1 MAPARPEPP
10 ALCGVRGRAGLSLA
24 HRLRLQR
31 PGPLRS
37 RPRALQ
43 DLSSALARGECSPA
57 PRPPGGGMGRRV
69 GRRQARGSADSLAT
83 AAGRTPSVPENLTR
97 QILRER
103 LADGEL
109 TPGEA
114 ISLRVDQTLLQDA
127 TGTMALMQFEQLD
140 VPRVQVERAV
150 QYVDHN
156 VIQLDFKNPDDHRM
170 LQALCRRYGIDYS
183 RPGNG
188 ICHYVHIERY
198 AKPGGILVGAD
209 SHTTTSGAL
218 GMIAIGA
225 GGLDVAVAM
234 AGYPYEIACPEVVE
248 VRLEGALARPW
259 VQAKDVILELLR
271 RLTAS
276 GGKDKVFE
284 FTGPGTA
291 DLSVP
296 ERGTIAN
303 MIAELGATSAVFPPD
318 KSTRDWLR
326 RQQREDDFEQVGP
339 EEGCEYDERVEI
351 DLAELGPLVAK
362 PQNPDNVVPVEEV
375 AGTPIEQVCI
385 GSSVNSAYTD
395 LALPGAVLAAGD
407 GREVH
412 ERVTATATPGSR
424 QILVAIAEAGVY
436 RQLVEGGVRML
447 EPVCGPCVGMGQAPP
462 SDANSLR
469 TFNRNFPGRSGT
481 PDDSVYL
488 CSPAV
493 AAVSMLHGEIRDPR
507 EYGEPPE
514 LLEMP
519 ELKPYVDDVHIFEP
533 APEDE
538 ADSIEVPRGPNI
550 KPPPEHVPMDDSISA
565 KVATVQEDNISTG
578 DLAPDGVIVM
588 SYRSNIPAISE
599 YTFQH
604 RDPEF
609 RKRMH
614 EWGEGFIVGGHN
626 YGQGSSREHAA
637 LAPLQLGVKA
647 VFAKSFARI
656 HRRNLVAQ
664 GILAL
669 TFKDESDYDRAEVGQ
684 TWCLPNVKEELEGG
698 SDEITVKIEDTGDE
712 FAVTHDF
719 APKEREI
726 LVEGGLLHYLREHGR
741 EAAVA

>member
-1 MAPARPEPP
+1 M
-10 ALCGVRGRAGLSLA
+10 
-24 HRLRLQR
+24 
-31 PGPLRS
+31 
-37 RPRALQ
+37 
-43 DLSSALARGECSPA
+43 
-57 PRPPGGGMGRRV
+57 
-69 GRRQARGSADSLAT
+69 
-83 AAGRTPSVPENLTR
+83 PENLTR
-97 QILRER
+97 QILAEH
-103 LADGEL
+103 LVDGEL
-109 TPGEA
+109 KPGEPIA
-114 ISLRVDQTLLQDA
+114 LRVDQTLLQDA
-127 TGTMALMQFEQLD
+127 TGTMACMQFEQLG
-140 VPRVQVERAV
+140 VPRVKVERAV

-156 VIQLDFKNPDDHRM
+156 VIQLDHKNPDDHRM
-170 LQALCRRYGIDYS
+170 LQALARKYGIAYS

-234 AGYPYEIACPEVVE
+234 GGYPYEIACPEVVE
-248 VRLEGALARPW
+248 VRLEGELERPW

-271 RLTAS
+271 RLSTS
-276 GGKDKVFE
+276 GGKNKVFE

-318 KSTRDWLR
+318 ENTRDWLR
-326 RQQREDDFEQVGP
+326 RQEREDDFEELRP
-339 EEGCEYDERVEI
+339 DDRADYDDRVEI

-362 PQNPDNVVPVEEV
+362 PSNPDNVVPVEEL
-375 AGTPIEQVCI
+375 AGTPVEQVCF
-385 GSSVNSAYTD
+385 GSSVNSAYVD
-395 LALPGAVLAAGD
+395 LALPGAILADND
-407 GREVH
+407 GQRVS
-412 ERVTATATPGSR
+412 ERCTATATPGSR
-424 QILVAIAEAGVY
+424 QILVAIAESGVY

-481 PDDSVYL
+481 PEDSVFL

-493 AAVSMLHGEIRDPR
+493 AAVSVLHAEITDPR
-507 EYGEPPE
+507 EYGEPPA
-514 LLEMP
+514 LLDMP
-519 ELKPYVDDVHIFEP
+519 GLKPYVDDVHIFEP
-533 APEDE
+533 ASEEDAE
-538 ADSIEVPRGPNI
+538 EIEIPRGPNI
-550 KPPPEHVPMDDSISA
+550 KTPPEHEPMEDSIEA
-565 KVATVQEDNISTG
+565 RIATVQEDNISTG

-588 SYRSNIPAISE
+588 SYRSNIPAIAE

-614 EWGEGFIVGGHN
+614 EWGRGFIVGGHN

-669 TFKDESDYDRAEVGQ
+669 TFKEESDYDRAEVGAC
-684 TWCLPNVKEELEGG
+684 WSLPKVKQELEDG
-698 SDEITVKIEDTGDE
+698 SGEITVRIEDSGDE
-712 FAVTHDF
+712 FSVSHDF

-726 LVEGGLLHYLREHGR
+726 LVQGGLLHWLQEEG
-741 EAAVA
+741 EQVA

>member
-1 MAPARPEPP
+1 M
-10 ALCGVRGRAGLSLA
+10 
-24 HRLRLQR
+24 
-31 PGPLRS
+31 
-37 RPRALQ
+37 
-43 DLSSALARGECSPA
+43 
-57 PRPPGGGMGRRV
+57 
-69 GRRQARGSADSLAT
+69 
-83 AAGRTPSVPENLTR
+83 PENLTR

-170 LQALCRRYGIDYS
+170 LEALCRRYGIDYS

-234 AGYPYEIACPEVVE
+234 AGHPYEIACPEVVE
-248 VRLEGALARPW
+248 VWLDGALRRPW

-271 RLTAS
+271 RLS
-276 GGKDKVFE
+276 VRGGKNKVFE
-284 FTGPGTA
+284 FTGPGTR
-291 DLSVP
+291 DMSVP

-303 MIAELGATSAVFPPD
+303 MIAELGATAALFPPD
-318 KSTRDWLR
+318 QSTLAWLR
-326 RQQREDDFEQVGP
+326 RQQREEDFAELGP
-339 EEGCEYDERVEI
+339 EPGCTYDDRIEI

-375 AGTPIEQVCI
+375 DGTPVEQVCI
-385 GSSVNSAYTD
+385 GSSVNSSYVD
-395 LALPGAVLAAGD
+395 LALPGAILADRD
-407 GREVH
+407 GQLVH

-424 QILVAIAEAGVY
+424 QILVAIAESGVY

-462 SDANSLR
+462 SGANSLR

-481 PDDSVYL
+481 PEDSVYL

-493 AAVSMLHGEIRDPR
+493 AAVSMLRGEISDPR
-507 EYGEPPE
+507 EYGDPPE

-519 ELKPYVDDVHIFEP
+519 TLQPYVDDRHIFPP
-533 APEDE
+533 APAGE
-538 ADSIEVPRGPNI
+538 ADEIEIPRGPNI
-550 KPPPEHVPMDDSISA
+550 KAPPEHTPLEDELSA
-565 KVATVQEDNISTG
+565 RIATIQPDNISTG
-578 DLAPDGVIVM
+578 ELAPDGVIVM
-588 SYRSNIPAISE
+588 SYRSNIPAIAE
-599 YTFQH
+599 FTFQH

-609 RKRMH
+609 RKRMK
-614 EWGEGFIVGGHN
+614 EWGAGFIVGGHN

-669 TFKDESDYDRAEVGQ
+669 TFEDESDYDRARVGE
-684 TWCLPNVKEELEGG
+684 TWTLPNVRQELENGAE
-698 SDEITVKIEDTGDE
+698 EIGVRIEESGDE

-726 LVEGGLLHYLREHGR
+726 LLSGGLLHYLNEQ
-741 EAAVA
+741 AAA

>member
-1 MAPARPEPP
+1 
-10 ALCGVRGRAGLSLA
+10 
-24 HRLRLQR
+24 
-31 PGPLRS
+31 
-37 RPRALQ
+37 
-43 DLSSALARGECSPA
+43 
-57 PRPPGGGMGRRV
+57 
-69 GRRQARGSADSLAT
+69 
-83 AAGRTPSVPENLTR
+83 VPENLTR

-103 LADGEL
+103 LVDGEL

-114 ISLRVDQTLLQDA
+114 ISLKIDQTLLQDA
-127 TGTMALMQFEQLD
+127 TGTMALMQFEQLE
-140 VPRVQVERAV
+140 VPRVQVDRAV

-170 LQALCRRYGIDYS
+170 LQALCRKHGIDYS

-234 AGYPYEIACPEVVE
+234 AGHPYEIACPAVVE
-248 VRLEGALARPW
+248 VRLESTLPRPW

-271 RLTAS
+271 RLS
-276 GGKDKVFE
+276 VRGGKNRVFE

-318 KSTRDWLR
+318 DNTQEWLR
-326 RQQREDDFEQVGP
+326 RQQREGDFADLAP
-339 EEGCEYDERVEI
+339 EDGCEYDDHIEI

-362 PQNPDNVVPVEEV
+362 PQHPDNVVPVEEV

-385 GSSVNSAYTD
+385 GSSVNSAYLD
-395 LALPGAVLAAGD
+395 LALPGAVLAHGD
-407 GREVH
+407 GQEVH

-424 QILVAIAEAGVY
+424 QILVAIAESGVY

-481 PDDSVYL
+481 PNDSVYL

-507 EYGEPPE
+507 EYGEPPD

-519 ELKPYVDDVHIFEP
+519 ELKPYVDDRHIFPP

-538 ADSIEVPRGPNI
+538 ADGVEIPRGPNI
-550 KPPPEHVPMDDSISA
+550 KTPPEHTPLDEELSA
-565 KVATVQEDNISTG
+565 RIATIQPDNISTG

-588 SYRSNIPAISE
+588 SYRSNIPAIAE
-599 YTFQH
+599 FTFQH

-609 RKRMH
+609 RKRMQQ
-614 EWGEGFIVGGHN
+614 WGAGFIVGGHN

-669 TFKDESDYDRAEVGQ
+669 TFADESDYDRAEVGD
-684 TWCLPNVKEELEGG
+684 TWTLPNVREELANGAT
-698 SDEITVKIEDTGDE
+698 EITVRIDDSGDE
-712 FAVTHDF
+712 FAVTHDL
-719 APKEREI
+719 AAKEREI
-726 LVEGGLLHYLREHGR
+726 LLSGGLLHYLKEQ
-741 EAAVA
+741 AAA